1 MNNKL
6 NLQDSAGD
14 ELRARIL
21 TAARERFQQFG
32 YAKTSMQ
39 EIATA
44 CDMSPANLYRFYDG
58 KLAIGAAVAWADQAE
73 QLAAVDLAVQTA
85 GSDMADQLIALFQAN
100 IDATRRKMKR
110 RPLLFE
116 LWLTVAREKP
126 DLRRQFL
133 HDIEARIMAILAVG
147 HDMSAFESAAI
158 KLRSRLIMLASAPF
172 VLPWM
177 MQNEPFGNPR
187 AMVEP
192 LIRSLAAGL
201 AEEPPAADTPVP
213 ARFS

>member
-1 MNNKL
+1 MNNEL
-6 NLQDSAGD
+6 NIQDSAGA
-14 ELRARIL
+14 ELRARIVA
-21 TAARERFQQFG
+21 AARERFQQFG

-39 EIATA
+39 EIAA
-44 CDMSPANLYRFYDG
+44 SCGMSAANLYRFHDG
-58 KLAIGAAVAWADQAE
+58 KLALGAAVAGAEQAE
-73 QLAAVDLAVQTA
+73 QLAAVDLAVRAA
-85 GSDMADQLIALFQAN
+85 GAHAADQLIALFHAN
-100 IDATRRKMKR
+100 IDAMRRQMKR
-110 RPLLFE
+110 RPMLFE

-126 DLRRQFL
+126 ELRRQFL
-133 HDIEARIMAILAVG
+133 HEIEARIMAILAVG

-158 KLRSRLIMLASAPF
+158 KLRGRLILMANAPF
-172 VLPWM
+172 ILPWM

-201 AEEPPAADTPVP
+201 AAEPPAANTPTP